1 VTELRLCPSPAFA
14 ALRARARLDA
24 SRSARVSALRA
35 VTGCVVFVQNSI
47 LCGAPHASALA
58 ISSYIKLGIEHGT
71 NLRIWGC
78 GMGMDRMVQ
87 CSMKTGWFD
96 AERMRPAH
104 TPFD

>member
-1 VTELRLCPSPAFA
+1 MNTPLVFWRDKKGGLK
-14 ALRARARLDA
+14 DA
-24 SRSARVSALRA
+24 CIANARVAARD
-35 VTGCVVFVQNSI
+35 I
-47 LCGAPHASALA
+47 
-58 ISSYIKLGIEHGT
+58 IKLGIEHGT